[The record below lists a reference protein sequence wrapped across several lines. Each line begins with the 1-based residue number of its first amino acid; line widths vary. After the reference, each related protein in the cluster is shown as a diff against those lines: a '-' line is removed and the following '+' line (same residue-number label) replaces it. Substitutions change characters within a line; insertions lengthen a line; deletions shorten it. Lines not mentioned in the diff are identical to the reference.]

1 MGYKLCN
8 IPFVVSV
15 YNQNILNGISVKH
28 FKVVYFSIFL
38 ILLSLLVSRCNGG
51 GDGDSGSGQSG
62 GGEATQ
68 RGVTLRGRVDDG
80 LPMSPIA
87 DAQCRFIDLNGNQL
101 ATATTDR
108 NGEFSIETSPGIQ
121 GWLVCTPVGLPNLA
135 LTTFTSTVGGVAGGI
150 LPAQGPEEVSP
161 GRTVIAEILQQR
173 HTAPSDLQARK
184 AELLAALQAHDPDL
198 TMLVNAATDLF
209 NAMLQQQ
216 ITAVD
221 FSSSGSA
228 DSDDTGDDGS
238 GAGGSGA
245 GGSGAGSGSGDDPGG
260 VAGATGDGAELSPF
274 ANAPCEFVLD
284 PEGDT
289 ALADLLDGTLDR
301 SDLQAIA
308 ANLKRDA
315 GIQKAS
321 ARFFP
326 QGIRLLG
333 SNGQPLRTTTDDQ
346 GAYFLP
352 VPAATA
358 GFVRCAPGPQLA
370 VSAFVRARQAG
381 ELLTGQDVSPAR
393 QIFTT
398 FIFPQLPSQATQ
410 AVEGNFLSDIGALK
424 TPSGG
429 IVRVETVATPAGR
442 SITDTDGDGLVCSL
456 RISNAQEGAIQ
467 YVGAGATSYT
477 AIALFK
483 ALLIEAR
490 NPPSASYET
499 ILTNVLTRQDA
510 TGSPRVEILEEDL
523 RAGGVPVGR
532 ATELAARLNT
542 CIRFGV
548 ERVLGTQL
556 PRSVRAGRF
565 RVTVR
570 NTAGTP
576 VSLARVGGIGKFTA
590 TSECQDLQGQTVVP
604 IDRANNRIVC
614 SADANGR
621 ITFLLEGETPMVA
634 TPVAWSIRSPD
645 GARLLGQVE
654 APFVPAATLDAPVTV
669 LSQ

>member
-1 MGYKLCN
+1 ME
-8 IPFVVSV
+8 
-15 YNQNILNGISVKH
+15 H

-101 ATATTDR
+101 ATATADR
-108 NGEFSIETSPGIQ
+108 NGEFSFETSPDIQ
-121 GWLVCTPVGLPNLA
+121 GWLVCTPVGFPNLA
-135 LTTFTSTVGGVAGGI
+135 LTTFASTVGGVAGGI

-173 HTAPSDLQARK
+173 QTAPSDLQARK

-228 DSDDTGDDGS
+228 DSDDTGNDDS
-238 GAGGSGA
+238 GAGGSGD
-245 GGSGAGSGSGDDPGG
+245 GAGSGSGGDPGG

-274 ANAPCEFVLD
+274 ANAPCAFVLD
-284 PEGDT
+284 PAGDT
-289 ALADLLDGTLDR
+289 ALADLLDGALDR

-308 ANLKRDA
+308 ANLKRDG

-398 FIFPQLPSQATQ
+398 FIFPQLPSPATQ

-429 IVRVETVATPAGR
+429 IVRMETVVTPDGR
-442 SITDTDGDGLVCSL
+442 MIVDTDGDGLVCSL
-456 RISNAQEGAIQ
+456 RISNPQEGAIQ

-556 PRSVRAGRF
+556 SRSVRAGRF
-565 RVTVR
+565 RVAVR
-570 NTAGTP
+570 DATGAP
-576 VSLARVGGIGKFTA
+576 VSLARVGGLGNFTDA
-590 TSECQDLQGQTVVP
+590 SGCQDAQG
-604 IDRANNRIVC
+604 
-614 SADANGR
+614 
-621 ITFLLEGETPMVA
+621 A
-634 TPVAWSIRSPD
+634 TGNPH
-645 GARLLGQVE
+645 
-654 APFVPAATLDAPVTV
+654 
-669 LSQ
+669 